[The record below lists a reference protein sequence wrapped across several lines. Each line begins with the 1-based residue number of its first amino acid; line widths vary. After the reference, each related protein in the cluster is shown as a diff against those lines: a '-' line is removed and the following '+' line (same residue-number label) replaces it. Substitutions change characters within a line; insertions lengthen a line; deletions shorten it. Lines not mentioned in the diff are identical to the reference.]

1 MVVSILLTA
10 FVYPVVVH
18 WTWASG
24 GWLAELGYTD
34 FAGSGIVHM
43 LGAFCGLVGAIFLG
57 PRIGRFDP
65 DTPAD
70 EFKPHNVGMVTLG
83 TLILWF
89 GWFGFN
95 GGSALGA
102 TGDNSA
108 AIQVV
113 CMNTTLAAAA
123 GGLTTFLLIMVIDK
137 IECVASLSNG
147 LLAGLV
153 SITAGCDSSNE
164 WWSLLI
170 GTVAGFI
177 FVGSSKL
184 LKMLKVDDPLDAF
197 SVHGANGLWGV
208 IASGLTRVIIRG
220 AEMKVLTGCL
230 IGAGV
235 IIGWTIVTSVLI
247 FMPLSC
253 LRLLRVSPDIE
264 TKGLDEVFH
273 GGLGYNLNSHRASR
287 QSISRQELK

>member
-1 MVVSILLTA
+1 
-10 FVYPVVVH
+10 
-18 WTWASG
+18 
-24 GWLAELGYTD
+24 
-34 FAGSGIVHM
+34 
-43 LGAFCGLVGAIFLG
+43 
-57 PRIGRFDP
+57 
-65 DTPAD
+65 
-70 EFKPHNVGMVTLG
+70 
-83 TLILWF
+83 
-89 GWFGFN
+89 
-95 GGSALGA
+95 
-102 TGDNSA
+102 
-108 AIQVV
+108 
-113 CMNTTLAAAA
+113 MNTTLSAAA
-123 GGLTTFLLIMVIDK
+123 GGLTTFLLIMFIDK

-153 SITAGCDSSNE
+153 AITAGCDSSNE
-164 WWSLLI
+164 LWSLGI
-170 GTVAGFI
+170 GVVSGLI

-208 IASGLTRVIIRG
+208 IASVLTRVFVG
-220 AEMKVLTGCL
+220 KAEMKVLSGCL

-273 GGLGYNLNSHRASR
+273 GGLGYYIGTSRINSRA
-287 QSISRQELK
+287 QSPNPG